1 MARQREKRID
11 IWKQL
16 LGLHEKFKGDDVIL
30 GQEALG
36 FPRKTDAAREN
47 MYVAHLS
54 QRMNLSRKKD
64 NSSRAEKPK
73 VFTNYEDLIGD
84 RSSFIHRAA
93 DDCVVDRIIPKFP
106 TESGKLRAP
115 FLLFLHYTPTDS
127 YDVIEIKDVENL
139 FEKYGFECDNRK
151 VLELSEGDT
160 FKKDDVITSPLC
172 YDEFGNYG
180 FGKNYTFMFQVSDDT
195 IEDGIKINDEIA
207 DDKDSDKYFGSTEV
221 YSVKVPLNDNA
232 IFINTY
238 GDGEHWKCFPEIGE
252 KIIRNQVCT
261 QRTIV
266 NSQILFDL
274 KSSNTRR
281 NLPGDRPAF
290 ISGTVVDMDIFC
302 NKQRDEI
309 PNTVFYEQI
318 LRYYDMLLEYNKEVA
333 EYTQNLIDH
342 GCNVT
347 QKVRVINKDAKD
359 YIDPN
364 VHYKD
369 ENDRVFS
376 NMIFYFTVK
385 KDVGI
390 SKGQKITGRHGNK
403 GVVAKKVPK
412 YLMPHLETGK
422 VVDIVLDGLGPV
434 NRLNVM
440 QMFEQTITFIG
451 NRNIEYF
458 KDKPIPIKEEISF
471 TFISLLNPEEGK
483 IVRENYERTCLTEK
497 DKEEYFR
504 IVEKYGFYIHVPPYW
519 SDTNL
524 YDAVLECYKAF
535 PWVQPYK
542 VFFYEEET
550 NRWVK
555 MMTDQIVGE
564 MYFIK
569 LKQTSKKGL
578 SARSTGPV
586 NRRGVPDKTDSAK
599 KFQVPYSNIPV
610 RRGKQEVEND
620 LISIDPEH
628 TAIEQ
633 LAYRCSPIA
642 IRELASKLAENYL
655 GIDTFEPTKEMTN
668 INVQVLSLYLLM
680 MGFEMQFEHDELD
693 FTETPGIKRH
703 TYKNQEYYC
712 TTEEMKHIVA
722 RDIAEGQFRDRR
734 PGAIYFGPE
743 LGVEDFLEEL
753 TTAIQE
759 NIMEYI

>member
-1 MARQREKRID
+1 MARQREKRVD

-16 LGLHEKFKGDDVIL
+16 LDLHEKFKGDDVIL

-47 MYVAHLS
+47 MYVNHLS
-54 QRMNLSRKKD
+54 QRMNMSRKSD
-64 NSSRAEKPK
+64 GSSRAEKPK

-84 RSSFIHRAA
+84 RSSFIHKAKEN
-93 DDCVVDRIIPKFP
+93 CVVDKIIQKFP
-106 TESGKLRAP
+106 SETGELRVP
-115 FLLFLHYTPTDS
+115 FLMFLHYLDSDS
-127 YDVIEIKDVENL
+127 YDVIEVKDVENL
-139 FEKYGFECDNRK
+139 FEKYGFEYDIRK
-151 VLELSEGDT
+151 MINVKEGDR
-160 FKKDDVITSPLC
+160 FSKDDIITSPLC
-172 YDEFGNYG
+172 FDEFGNYG
-180 FGKNYTFMFQVSDDT
+180 FGKNYTFLFQVSDDT
-195 IEDGIKINDEIA
+195 IEDGIKINEEIA
-207 DDKDSDKYFGSTEV
+207 DDKDSDKYFGSKEV
-221 YSVKVPLNDNA
+221 YLVKVPLNDNA

-238 GDGEHWKCFPEIGE
+238 GDANNWKCFPEIGE

-261 QRTIV
+261 QRTVV

-281 NLPGDRPAF
+281 NLPGDRPSF
-290 ISGTVVDMDIFC
+290 ISGTVVDIDIYC
-302 NKQRDEI
+302 NKKREELPD
-309 PNTVFYEQI
+309 TLFYKQI
-318 LRYYDMLLEYNKEVA
+318 NRYYDMLLDYNKQIVD
-333 EYTQNLIDH
+333 YTQELIDS

-347 QKVRVINKDAKD
+347 QKLRVINKDARD

-369 ENDRVFS
+369 ENDRIFS
-376 NMIFYFTVK
+376 NMVFYFLVK
-385 KDVGI
+385 KDLGI
-390 SKGQKITGRHGNK
+390 AKGQKITGRHGNK

-412 YLMPHLETGK
+412 HLMPHLETGK

-440 QMFEQTITFIG
+440 QLFEQTITFIG

-458 KDKPIPIKEEISF
+458 KDKPIEIKEKISF
-471 TFISLLNPEEGK
+471 SFIETLNPEEGRV
-483 IVRENYERTCLTEK
+483 VRENYEKTCLTDEA
-497 DKEEYFR
+497 KEEYFR
-504 IVEKYGFYIHVPPYW
+504 IIEKYGFYIHVPPYW

-524 YDAVLECYKAF
+524 YDAILKCYDMF
-535 PWVQPYK
+535 SWVQPYK

-550 NRWVK
+550 KRWVK

-620 LISIDPEH
+620 LISVDPEK

-633 LAYRCSPIA
+633 LAYRCSPVA
-642 IRELASKLAENYL
+642 IRDLATRLTENYM
-655 GIDTFEPTKEMTN
+655 GIDTFEPTKDMTN
-668 INVQVLSLYLLM
+668 VNVQALSLYMLM
-680 MGFEMQFEHDELD
+680 MGFEMRFEYDELD
-693 FTETPGIKRH
+693 FSDTSGIKRH

-712 TTEEMKHIVA
+712 TTDTMKRIVA
-722 RDIAEGQFRDRR
+722 KDIAEGRFREKR

-743 LGVEDFLEEL
+743 IGVDNFLEEL
-753 TTAIQE
+753 TCSIKE
-759 NIMEYI
+759 NIMEYL

>member
-1 MARQREKRID
+1 MAKHREKRVD

-16 LGLHEKFKGDDVIL
+16 LALHEQFKGDDVIL
-30 GQEALG
+30 GQESLG

-47 MYVAHLS
+47 MYVSHLG
-54 QRMNLSRKKD
+54 QRMNLSRRRD
-64 NSSRAEKPK
+64 GRGRAEKPK
-73 VFTNYEDLIGD
+73 IFTNYEDLIGD
-84 RSSFIHRAA
+84 RSSFIHKAKGN
-93 DDCVVDRIIPKFP
+93 CVVDKIIQKFP
-106 TESGKLRAP
+106 TETGELRAP
-115 FLLFLHYTPTDS
+115 FLVFIHYTESDL

-139 FEKYGFECDNRK
+139 FEKYGFEYDTRK
-151 VLELSEGDT
+151 ALTLKEGDEI
-160 FKKDDVITSPLC
+160 KKDDIISSPLC
-172 YDEFGNYG
+172 FDEFGNYG

-207 DDKDSDKYFGSTEV
+207 TDTESDKYFGSTEV

-232 IFINTY
+232 IMINTY
-238 GDGEHWKCFPEIGE
+238 GDADHWKSFPEIGE

-266 NSQILFDL
+266 NSQILFDM

-281 NLPGDRPAF
+281 KLPGDRPAF
-290 ISGTVVDMDIFC
+290 ISGEVVDIDIFC
-302 NKQRDEI
+302 NKKLEDI

-318 LRYYDMLLEYNKEVA
+318 LRYYNMIREYNSNIA
-333 EYTQNLIDH
+333 EYTQELIDS

-347 QKVRVINKDAKD
+347 QEIRVVNKDAKD
-359 YIDPN
+359 YIDDN

-369 ENDRVFS
+369 DNDRVFS

-412 YLMPHLETGK
+412 HLMPHLETGK
-422 VVDIVLDGLGPV
+422 VVDIVLDALGPV

-440 QMFEQTITFIG
+440 QLFEQTIAFIG

-458 KDKPIPIKEEISF
+458 KDKPIDVKEEILF
-471 TFISLLNPEEGK
+471 TMIK
-483 IVRENYERTCLTEK
+483 ILAPDEHDALYKNYKDTCVSTLE
-497 DKEEYFR
+497 KEEYFS
-504 IVEKYGFYIHVPPYW
+504 IVEKYGIYVHVPPYW
-519 SDTNL
+519 STINL

-550 NRWVK
+550 DRWVK

-620 LISIDPEH
+620 LISIDPEQ
-628 TAIEQ
+628 TAKEQ

-642 IRELASKLAENYL
+642 RKALATKLVENYL
-655 GIDTFEPTKEMTN
+655 GIDTFEPTESMTN
-668 INVQVLSLYLLM
+668 INVQVLSAYLLM
-680 MGFEMQFEHDELD
+680 MGFEMRFEHDELD
-693 FTETPGIKRH
+693 FTDTPGIKRH
-703 TYKNQEYYC
+703 LYKNQNYYC
-712 TTEEMKHIVA
+712 TTDQMKEIVA
-722 RDIAEGQFRDRR
+722 RDIAEGRFVDKR

-743 LGVEDFLEEL
+743 FGVEGFLEEL
-753 TTAIQE
+753 TASIKE
-759 NIMEYI
+759 NIMAYI